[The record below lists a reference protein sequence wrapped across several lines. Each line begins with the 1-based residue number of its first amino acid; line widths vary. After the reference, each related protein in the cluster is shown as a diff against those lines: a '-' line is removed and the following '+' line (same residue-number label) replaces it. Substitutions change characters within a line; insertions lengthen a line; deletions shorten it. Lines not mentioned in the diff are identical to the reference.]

1 MATLPYLLWLSTR
14 EGLRPETGAALLR
27 RFGSPEAVYFAD
39 GAEYALLEL
48 PEKLCRS
55 LEDKS
60 LDGADRILGDCDR
73 LVLQTVTCQDAG
85 YPERLLQ
92 LHDFPLVLYVKGK
105 LPRFDEEL
113 AVAMVG
119 ARKCTPYGVAM
130 AGRLGLELARSGAL
144 VVSGLAQGVDAAS
157 LRGALRGGGAVVSV
171 LAGGAD
177 VVYPPSNRE
186 LYEDVAAA
194 GCVLS
199 ESPPGTPAEGWRF
212 PVRNRILSGLSVGV
226 AVVEAAEHSGAL
238 ITARRALDQSRDVFA
253 VPGPV
258 DAPMSAGTNGLIA
271 RGEAKLIRSAQD
283 ILVEYETRFPH
294 KVRRPPHL
302 TPAETRARLG
312 MEAGAPRPAPRAEET
327 GEERPAE
334 EAGLPLRPRSE
345 LEGLGDEQRQIFF
358 LLSERAL
365 VPDEIVGRT
374 EIPARRVNTALTL
387 LQAQGYVTELPGR
400 RFAAAVRFP
409 DTE

>member
-73 LVLQTVTCQDAG
+73 LGLQTVTCQDAG

-157 LRGALRGGGAVVSV
+157 LRGALRRRGRG
-171 LAGGAD
+171 L
-177 VVYPPSNRE
+177 
-186 LYEDVAAA
+186 
-194 GCVLS
+194 
-199 ESPPGTPAEGWRF
+199 PALQ
-212 PVRNRILSGLSVGV
+212 P
-226 AVVEAAEHSGAL
+226 GAL
-238 ITARRALDQSRDVFA
+238 
-253 VPGPV
+253 
-258 DAPMSAGTNGLIA
+258 
-271 RGEAKLIRSAQD
+271 
-283 ILVEYETRFPH
+283 
-294 KVRRPPHL
+294 
-302 TPAETRARLG
+302 
-312 MEAGAPRPAPRAEET
+312 
-327 GEERPAE
+327 
-334 EAGLPLRPRSE
+334 
-345 LEGLGDEQRQIFF
+345 
-358 LLSERAL
+358 
-365 VPDEIVGRT
+365 
-374 EIPARRVNTALTL
+374 
-387 LQAQGYVTELPGR
+387 
-400 RFAAAVRFP
+400 
-409 DTE
+409 